1 MKIKIILTAAFLLT
15 LIFKNS
21 AQENTATL
29 DETIEFIEGK
39 LQIFD
44 AAPPAPIEYKAKYNK
59 LTKILEVKV
68 RHLATDFKKESF
80 FLYEIPIT
88 KINPDNIQ
96 ITETYGVYGLYLYT
110 NNNADVISE
119 RFYYNG
125 EDPKKIKPFMVSK
138 MTFKIPAD
146 EVVKNP
152 NLPERLKKAFIHL
165 IKLTGGKGE
174 KF

>member
-1 MKIKIILTAAFLLT
+1 MKLRIILISTFLLT
-15 LIFKNS
+15 FIYKYN
-21 AQENTATL
+21 AQEKNATL
-29 DETIEFIEGK
+29 EETIEFIEGK

-44 AAPPAPIEYKAKYNK
+44 AAPPAPLKYEAKYNT

-68 RHLATDFKKESF
+68 TNLATDFKKETF

-88 KINPDNIQ
+88 KINPDNIL
-96 ITETYGVYGLYLYT
+96 ITETFGVYGLYLHT
-110 NNNADVISE
+110 NNNANVISE

-125 EDPKKIKPFMVSK
+125 EDPKKIKPYMVSK

-146 EVVKNP
+146 EIVKNP